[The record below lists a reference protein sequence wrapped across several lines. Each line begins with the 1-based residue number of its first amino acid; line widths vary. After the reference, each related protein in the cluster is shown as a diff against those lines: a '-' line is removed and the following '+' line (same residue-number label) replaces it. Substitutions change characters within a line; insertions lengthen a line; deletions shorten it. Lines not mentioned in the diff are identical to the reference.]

1 MMQASEIQQRFNRIE
16 QTVDQAS
23 QACSNSPGIPSDLKQ
38 CITELN
44 QQTSQARQVLQS
56 QDESQIIACVDDLEE
71 LGDRAK
77 FACEQSS
84 GINQNLRDAVM
95 QAHQELSDLKH
106 QLH

>member
-1 MMQASEIQQRFNRIE
+1 MMQSSEIQQRFNHIE
-16 QTVDQAS
+16 QTVGQAT
-23 QACSNSPGIPSDLKQ
+23 QVCSNSPDVPDDLKQ

-56 QDESQIIACVDDLEE
+56 QDENQIIACVDDLEE

-84 GINQNLRDAVM
+84 SIDQNLRDAVM